1 MPIELSFL
9 VNMFLKANKDNVIIV
24 EVIGGRKR
32 ENGFISSIS
41 ELPSSQEI
49 EVSVPANH
57 SKFWY
62 HGGKSMEVNKTADK
76 YRVLSPFLYPFISDQ
91 SCNIL

>member
-1 MPIELSFL
+1 MSAQQSI
-9 VNMFLKANKDNVIIV
+9 ANTN
-24 EVIGGRKR
+24 
-32 ENGFISSIS
+32 FISFIS
-41 ELPSSQEI
+41 ELPSSHEI

-76 YRVLSPFLYPFISDQ
+76 YRVLPPFYIHSYLINLVIYYDRQHFSKH
-91 SCNIL
+91 S